1 MKRKNKFIHDEF
13 RILVLHQR
21 KDEFLAMPSH
31 ELRNPPSAISSPLHV
46 LRLHD
51 NENPIQQR
59 AMATMERQVGQLA
72 HLVDDLLEVSRVIT
86 GRIQLQLERLDLRSI
101 AERPLIERRKHVLS
115 VWLPAEPVWVQG
127 DPTRLEQ
134 VIVNLLSN
142 AAKYAD
148 DGGHVWLTVQ
158 QEDDEVEVR
167 VRDTGLGIALCP
179 ALSEICRSL
188 LSVIK

>member
-1 MKRKNKFIHDEF
+1 MFFPCGYQLN
-13 RILVLHQR
+13 
-21 KDEFLAMPSH
+21 
-31 ELRNPPSAISSPLHV
+31 
-46 LRLHD
+46 RLG
-51 NENPIQQR
+51 P
-59 AMATMERQVGQLA
+59 
-72 HLVDDLLEVSRVIT
+72 
-86 GRIQLQLERLDLRSI
+86 
-101 AERPLIERRKHVLS
+101 RR
-115 VWLPAEPVWVQG
+115 
-127 DPTRLEQ
+127 PTRLEQ

-188 LSVIK
+188 NEICRTRSATLRKLSQEWGETWIATRVKLGLGDGCATLTLIAPVIKKS

>member
-1 MKRKNKFIHDEF
+1 
-13 RILVLHQR
+13 
-21 KDEFLAMPSH
+21 
-31 ELRNPPSAISSPLHV
+31 
-46 LRLHD
+46 
-51 NENPIQQR
+51 
-59 AMATMERQVGQLA
+59 MATMERQVGQLA

-101 AERPLIERRKHVLS
+101 AEHAVEAVRPLIERRKHVLS